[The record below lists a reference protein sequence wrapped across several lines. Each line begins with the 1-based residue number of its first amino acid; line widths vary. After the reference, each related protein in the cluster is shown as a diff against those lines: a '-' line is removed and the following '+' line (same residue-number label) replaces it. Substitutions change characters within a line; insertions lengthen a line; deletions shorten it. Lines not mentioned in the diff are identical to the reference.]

1 MGTLPTLNA
10 EHPGRVVLD
19 ASAQA
24 IPVVIG
30 LARAWREDPNG
41 ITALLADLAELDAGR
56 AQAHPDGLGDVE
68 HARDDVARQLLTE
81 AGGADFHLRAERD
94 RLAAHQAR
102 RIAEEARRMADALD
116 AHAHRITVEVED
128 AEDRRSTRRDAELA
142 SLRAQLSHAGPGA
155 TLAYQHTRS
164 A

>member
-24 IPVVIG
+24 VPVLIG
-30 LARAWREDPNG
+30 LARAWCEDPEG
-41 ITALLADLAELDAGR
+41 ITALLGDLADLDAGR
-56 AQAHPDGLGDVE
+56 AGAHPGELEDIE
-68 HARDDVARQLLTE
+68 HARDGVARQLLTE

-102 RIAEEARRMADALD
+102 RVAEEARRMADALD
-116 AHAHRITVEVED
+116 AHAHRITVKVEEAD
-128 AEDRRSTRRDAELA
+128 DRRAVQRDAELVA
-142 SLRAQLSHAGPGA
+142 LRAQLGHSTVGA
-155 TLAYQHTRS
+155 TPAYQANRPT
-164 A
+164 